1 MDYKIIH
8 NLLTQE
14 EVNDIYLVINSVNVE
29 WQQGYETVRNLD
41 NIPTTAESVKGF
53 KNCISL
59 LPYTEIAD
67 IIFQAIDKSHDWINF
82 TLPTDSETPF
92 VSRTP
97 TGGYYRPHHDASKN
111 GHFSTTIFLN
121 NPDDYEGGELQL
133 DLNGE
138 IKNVKLSAGSS
149 ITYRTGIPHCVNEVT
164 KGNRDVAVFWTKT
177 EFPDQHEWMIMGG
190 IRKAMSLLECKN
202 HANLEEAREDPYF
215 VLATLMHNIERKTLS
230 KTNDNS

>member
-1 MDYKIIH
+1 MHNTRTISAEASLKDLPGDTHVGIDAATKTFAADSGNRELDVSYANVTSRDYLMKRVWDGFARYLTELNFPWYSTWAGYSGIRFNKYSEDRLMAEHCDHIH
-8 NLLTQE
+8 SMFDGTTK
-14 EVNDIYLVINSVNVE
+14 
-29 WQQGYETVRNLD
+29 G
-41 NIPTTAESVKGF
+41 IPIMS
-53 KNCISL
+53 
-59 LPYTEIAD
+59 
-67 IIFQAIDKSHDWINF
+67 
-82 TLPTDSETPF
+82 F
-92 VSRTP
+92 V
-97 TGGYYRPHHDASKN
+97 GV
-111 GHFSTTIFLN
+111 LN
-121 NPDDYEGGELQL
+121 DDYEGGELQL

>member
-14 EVNDIYLVINSVNVE
+14 ELDNIYVIVNSVDAE
-29 WQQGYETVRNLD
+29 WQQAHETVRNFAD
-41 NIPTTAESVKGF
+41 NNPTTAKSMEGF

-59 LPYTEIAD
+59 VPYTEIGD
-67 IIFQAIDKSHDWINF
+67 IIFQATDRSRDWVNF
-82 TLPTDSETPF
+82 TLPKSSDTPL
-92 VSRTP
+92 VARTP

-149 ITYRTGIPHCVNEVT
+149 ITYRTGTSHCVKEVT

-177 EFPDQHEWMIMGG
+177 EYPDQHEWMLMRG
-190 IRKAMSLLECKN
+190 IKKAMSLLESKN
-202 HANLEEAREDPYF
+202 YANLEEAREDPYF
-215 VLATLMHNIERKTLS
+215 ILATLMHNIERKNLS
-230 KTNDNS
+230 